1 MKALYV
7 NVSIGFKGDLETA
20 VSKLLK
26 KKKSLQDSIF
36 SGQNYHDS
44 NTDDAFVT

>member
-7 NVSIGFKGDLETA
+7 NVSIGFKGDLEIA
-20 VSKLLK
+20 VIKLL